1 MSLFDVIGM
10 LLVSLSSG
18 PKKLRLPHMNAWM
31 SKGVSHRVSESMNA
45 GSVREGVQEWEL
57 RGGEYSENK

>member
-1 MSLFDVIGM
+1 MSLFDVIGV

-18 PKKLRLPHMNAWM
+18 PKKLRLPSMNAWM
-31 SKGVSHRVSESMNA
+31 SKEVSHRISEPMNA

-57 RGGEYSENK
+57 EG